1 MAKLIALDDGH
12 GMTTPGKRTPPIP
25 ELNNRV
31 IKENEFNRAVVALLD
46 EELKRCGF
54 NTLMVAPSDA
64 ETSLGARTNLANAK
78 GADAYISIHYN
89 AFDGKFDAYDPE
101 GISVHIYP
109 GSTSGRKLG
118 EAILKYLIQGT
129 SQKNRGIVESNF
141 HVLRETKMVAILS
154 ENGFMDNKREA
165 MLMLDAAFQKE
176 VAVEH
181 AKGICDYFGVKYVAA
196 SSGQITEGTLIM
208 GKSECTAEQLEAF
221 LMAKN
226 PKPNLNISVTEFCKL
241 WLSEGE
247 IEGVR
252 GDIGFCQACHET
264 GYFKYGGIVLPDQN
278 NYSGIG
284 ALNGNTSGNAA
295 TFPDPKTG
303 IQASI
308 QHLKAYGSLDPL
320 VNPLVDPRFK
330 LVTRGIAPHFED
342 LGGRWAWPGY
352 DKKKYSS
359 LEAAKA
365 AGNTYGHYIMKKYDD
380 MIKIKVQDPDPLP
393 DPKPD
398 PIPVKEL
405 DPRIKE
411 VEQLLQKAIAILQSI
426 N

>member
-1 MAKLIALDDGH
+1 MKIIQNLL
-12 GMTTPGKRTPPIP
+12 PPSKYG
-25 ELNNRV
+25 
-31 IKENEFNRAVVALLD
+31 IKSPYE
-46 EELKRCGF
+46 
-54 NTLMVAPSDA
+54 M
-64 ETSLGARTNLANAK
+64 
-78 GADAYISIHYN
+78 
-89 AFDGKFDAYDPE
+89 DPE
-101 GISVHIYP
+101 VIVVHNTANDATAANEIAYMIRNDNQVSFHYAIDDQQIVQGILENRNGWHAGDGGKGKGNRKGIAIEICYSK
-109 GSTSGRKLG
+109 SGGIKFIEAEKL
-118 EAILKYLIQGT
+118 AAKFIAFKLKEKGWGIDKVTKHQDYSGKYCPHRTLDMGWQRFLDIIQ
-129 SQKNRGIVESNF
+129 SHRVES
-141 HVLRETKMVAILS
+141 K
-154 ENGFMDNKREA
+154 
-165 MLMLDAAFQKE
+165 
-176 VAVEH
+176 
-181 AKGICDYFGVKYVAA
+181 
-196 SSGQITEGTLIM
+196 ITEGTSIM
-208 GKSECTAEQLEAF
+208 GKAECTAAQLEAF
-221 LMAKN
+221 LLSKN
-226 PKPNLNISVTEFCKL
+226 PSPNLNINVSDFCKL
-241 WLSEGE
+241 WITEGE
-247 IEGVR
+247 AEGVR

-278 NYSGIG
+278 NYGGIG
-284 ALNGNTSGNAA
+284 ALNGNASGNAA

-308 QHLKAYGSLDPL
+308 QHLKAYGSKDPL

-365 AGNTYGHYIMKKYDD
+365 AGETYGHSIMKKYDD

-393 DPKPD
+393 DPNPN